1 MRMLIALVAI
11 ACAAIVCLP
20 LAQAAES
27 GCGKAAVAA
36 AAETE
41 KAVAQSEQ
49 AVAQTEKA
57 VAEVAAKAQA
67 VCAVCGNP
75 MNKEIFS
82 DVDGK
87 RVYFCCA
94 ECKAKFDADP
104 KTYLE
109 KMQKDG
115 ITPEAIPAAPEA
127 PAAPAAPEAPAAK

>member
-1 MRMLIALVAI
+1 MRMLIALIAV

-20 LAQAAES
+20 VVQAAGS
-27 GCGKAAVAA
+27 GCGMTAA

-41 KAVAQSEQ
+41 KAVAG
-49 AVAQTEKA
+49 TEKA
-57 VAEVAAKAQA
+57 TAEVVAKTQS

-75 MNKEIFS
+75 MNKDISS

-94 ECKAKFDADP
+94 GCKAKFDADSQ
-104 KTYLE
+104 TYLE

-127 PAAPAAPEAPAAK
+127 PAASDIPAAPAAPEVPAVK

>member
-1 MRMLIALVAI
+1 MRMLITLVAI
-11 ACAAIVCLP
+11 ACAAFVCLP

-27 GCGKAAVAA
+27 GCGAA

-49 AVAQTEKA
+49 AVAQTEKV
-57 VAEVAAKAQA
+57 VAEVAAKAQT

-94 ECKAKFDADP
+94 ACKAKFDADP

-109 KMQKDG
+109 KIQKDG
-115 ITPEAIPAAPEA
+115 ITPEAIPAAP
-127 PAAPAAPEAPAAK
+127 AAPAAPEAPAAK

>member
-1 MRMLIALVAI
+1 MKMLIALVAI

-20 LAQAAES
+20 LAPAAES
-27 GCGKAAVAA
+27 GCGKAAA

-41 KAVAQSEQ
+41 K

-57 VAEVAAKAQA
+57 VAEVAAQAQT

-82 DVDGK
+82 DIDGK

-127 PAAPAAPEAPAAK
+127 PAAPAAPEVPAAK